1 VVCDHGMVYLS
12 QAFQAACRAMGVNFQ
27 PTHEGSPWEKGA
39 VERTFASIASLF
51 AQYVAGYT
59 GRSVDRRGK
68 NAGQDAAW
76 SLAELQDLLDEWIV
90 AHWQNRPHDG
100 LRHPLTPGAALTPN
114 EQYAALLEVA
124 GYVPAPL
131 AAGDYLELLPATWR
145 VINAYGI
152 KISRRT
158 YDCQAL
164 NPYRGQASGIA
175 AHKGRWEVH
184 YDPYDVTRIWVRNH
198 HDSGWITVPWT
209 HLRTAP
215 APFGEA
221 AWARAA
227 APTRPP
233 SPRSPAPWRPC
244 WSGPEQ
250 ARRNPGRAS
259 ATGESRRAP
268 APRLLRAGR
277 GPPTTVNPGPLPARA
292 SRSRTSSPR

>member
-1 VVCDHGMVYLS
+1 MRD
-12 QAFQAACRAMGVNFQ
+12 
-27 PTHEGSPWEKGA
+27 KGT
-39 VERTFASIASLF
+39 VERAFSSVASLF
-51 AQYVAGYT
+51 AQHVAGYA

-114 EQYAALLEVA
+114 EQYAALVEVA

-175 AHKGRWEVH
+175 ARKGRWEVH
-184 YDPYDVTRIWVRNH
+184 YDPCDVTRIWVRNH
-198 HDSGWITVPWT
+198 HDGGWITVPWT
-209 HLRTAP
+209 HLRAAP

-221 AWARAA
+221 AWA
-227 APTRPP
+227 
-233 SPRSPAPWRPC
+233 
-244 WSGPEQ
+244 Q
-250 ARRNPGRAS
+250 AREILARRGTDQ
-259 ATGESRRAP
+259 ATESEIAG
-268 APRLLRAGR
+268 AVEALLDKAGR
-277 GPPTTVNPGPLPARA
+277 GPAEPGPGKRDRRVAGRTRATAAPSWPRPAQDREP
-292 SRSRTSSPR
+292 SPAAGQDEQEQDELAAVIPLAIFDAREEAKKWW